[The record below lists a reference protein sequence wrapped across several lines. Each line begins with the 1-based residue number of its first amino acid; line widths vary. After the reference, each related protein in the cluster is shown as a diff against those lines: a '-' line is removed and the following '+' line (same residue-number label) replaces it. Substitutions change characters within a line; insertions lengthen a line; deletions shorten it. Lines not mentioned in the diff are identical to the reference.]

1 MKRKT
6 FKEIVKTNGA
16 KRVALSG
23 VMLALAL
30 IVSLIEN
37 MIPPHAALHLAGG
50 YLLAGTAFHCAPW
63 PADQLLCALRL

>member
-37 MIPPHAALHLAGG
+37 MIPPIVPMLPYAKLGLTNVV
-50 YLLAGTAFHCAPW
+50 LLACFSA
-63 PADQLLCALRL
+63 